1 MQTPRWIPV
10 AVGVLI
16 AVVLVQLLLMTK
28 LWCAS
33 GRMDERLARMEK
45 AADERKTAE
54 LAEALDETQLQLDE
68 LSDDVDRLR
77 VRSLSSAKSPTQA
90 SGDAADIESGLK
102 SMFPNIEALVDQK
115 VAEKLESKE
124 GSVHPKFISMDEL
137 SEKLTLN
144 QYQKQQV
151 SDIFN
156 RAKYEAFE
164 VVSTPRSDG
173 SSILEELKDAMLN
186 SSQPRK
192 DGTKV
197 LLKLMVDDIPGTN
210 ETYFS
215 RLTQIREDAISE
227 SSTAM
232 DADQYESLKNLG
244 VNVYA
249 VQTGYN
255 PLADYFRDV
264 MATGN

>member
-1 MQTPRWIPV
+1 V

-77 VRSLSSAKSPTQA
+77 VRYLSSAKSPTKA
-90 SGDAADIESGLK
+90 SSGDAAGIEAGLT

-115 VAEKLESKE
+115 VSEKLKSKE
-124 GSVHPKFISMDEL
+124 GDVHPKFISMDEL

-232 DADQYESLKNLG
+232 NADQYESLKNLG